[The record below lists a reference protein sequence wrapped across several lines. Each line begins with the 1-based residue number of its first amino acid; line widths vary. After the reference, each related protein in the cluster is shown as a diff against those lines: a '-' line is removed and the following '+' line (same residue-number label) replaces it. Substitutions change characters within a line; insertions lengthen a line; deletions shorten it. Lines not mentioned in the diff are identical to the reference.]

1 MYNEGDLLTRAA
13 AAFSL
18 SLRLWKFRRREE
30 AVEAADRV
38 DAADAADAVE
48 SPLTDSEEMSLEG
61 NAPLRVD
68 MSIPSLERSARRRE
82 GEERSDHSA

>member
-38 DAADAADAVE
+38 EAADAVE
-48 SPLTDSEEMSLEG
+48 SPLTDSEDMSLEG
-61 NAPLRVD
+61 NSPLRVD
-68 MSIPSLERSARRRE
+68 MSIPSLERAFGARGESSHHRRP
-82 GEERSDHSA
+82 A

>member
-38 DAADAADAVE
+38 DASDAVE
-48 SPLTDSEEMSLEG
+48 SPLTDSEDMSLEG

-68 MSIPSLERSARRRE
+68 MSIPSLERSGRE
-82 GEERSDHSA
+82 GGLKRTGV

>member
-38 DAADAADAVE
+38 EAADAADAVE
-48 SPLTDSEEMSLEG
+48 YPLTDSEDMSLD
-61 NAPLRVD
+61 AALRVD
-68 MSIPSLERSARRRE
+68 MSIPSLER
-82 GEERSDHSA
+82 ERSAKPRGRKAATT

>member
-38 DAADAADAVE
+38 EAADAADAVE
-48 SPLTDSEEMSLEG
+48 SPLTDSEDMSLD
-61 NAPLRVD
+61 AASRVD
-68 MSIPSLERSARRRE
+68 MSIPIA
-82 GEERSDHSA
+82 

>member
-13 AAFSL
+13 ATFSL

-38 DAADAADAVE
+38 EAADAADAVE
-48 SPLTDSEEMSLEG
+48 SPLTESEDEGTCPQDMS
-61 NAPLRVD
+61 APLWSVR
-68 MSIPSLERSARRRE
+68 MAGRL
-82 GEERSDHSA
+82 GC

>member
-38 DAADAADAVE
+38 EAADAVE
-48 SPLTDSEEMSLEG
+48 SPLTDSEDMSLD
-61 NAPLRVD
+61 AASRVD
-68 MSIPSLERSARRRE
+68 MSIPALERERSAGAR
-82 GEERSDHSA
+82 GGTSSGHP

>member
-38 DAADAADAVE
+38 DAADAVE
-48 SPLTDSEEMSLEG
+48 SPLTDSEDMSLD
-61 NAPLRVD
+61 AALRVD
-68 MSIPSLERSARRRE
+68 MSIPSLER
-82 GEERSDHSA
+82 ERSAKPRGRKAATT

>member
-30 AVEAADRV
+30 AVEAAERV
-38 DAADAADAVE
+38 DAADAVE
-48 SPLTDSEEMSLEG
+48 SPLTDSEDMSLD
-61 NAPLRVD
+61 AASRVD
-68 MSIPSLERSARRRE
+68 MSIPIA
-82 GEERSDHSA
+82 